1 MSNST
6 ASDASDDERPR
17 RSVEAEGLPS
27 SWPVLLI
34 ALAVLLA
41 LGGIGYEADRRLI
54 ERARSEVGK
63 ELSAIL
69 NTTDRAVQ
77 DWFQAHEEEIHA
89 WGRDPE
95 LLVAGQ
101 DLSRLDPTTEA
112 LSQAPQQEWLENRL
126 RPILLQA
133 EYRGFSLVSVDG
145 AVLASSRRIELGRR
159 LGEETLSFLKP
170 LLEGS
175 LPAIVDLPQQG
186 RGSGFATM
194 QLATVL
200 RDADDAPIAVL
211 LLRIDPEQ
219 SFTQILRRGAIGE
232 SGESYA
238 FNRDGKLISESRFDE
253 DLKKLGLVPEFGR
266 SILSVDIRDPGGN
279 LLGGYQPQLLRK
291 DQPLTLMARSAIESG
306 AGWNLRG
313 YNDYRGVP
321 VVGAWTWDE
330 RHQLGITTEIDVTE
344 AYDSLNQTR
353 LLFRIALGTTSLLI
367 MGMGAL
373 FYWMR
378 RSQAILSAKR
388 QQSVL
393 SMLAAQAGLEQSE
406 ERTRTVME
414 SATDAIICSDEQ
426 GHVVLWN
433 RAAEKMLGHS
443 ASDMRGRPLTAIIPE
458 SSLAAHDEGFRK
470 MITSG
475 GLLTRTAGRPVRL
488 HARHADGHEF
498 PIELSLGSG
507 MAKGVLLIT
516 GFIRDITERVEMES
530 EIHAARDKAE
540 DANRAKSAFLANMS
554 HELRTPMNAIIG
566 YTELLAEECEED
578 GNEAYLPDLKK
589 VQAAG
594 KHLLSLIN
602 DVLDL
607 SKVEAGR
614 MDLFTEDFS
623 VAELVNDVVATT
635 HPLIAKGGNRLE
647 QDLAAD
653 LGFIH
658 ADLTKLRQCIFNL
671 VSNASKFT
679 KDGVVTLGVSRVLR
693 GDQDWLVISL
703 SDTGI
708 GIPDDK
714 LDHVFE
720 EFAQVDDSTTRE
732 YGGTGLGLPLSRRL
746 CRLMGGDLTVSSEPG
761 VGSTFTIEIPATVSD
776 GKAESQPPAQEQ
788 PDAIGSSEEA
798 TGPSILVV
806 DDEEDARE
814 LLRRTLEADGYHVVT
829 ARSGAEALESARRI
843 HPALITL
850 DVMMPAMDGW
860 AVLRHLKSDPD
871 LSSIPVVMLSIVADR
886 ELSLSLG
893 AVESMP
899 KPFDRAQLRDLAHRL
914 IDRPGEGSKALV
926 VEDDEPTRELLCRN
940 LRSEGWTVES
950 AENGA
955 VALEHIEAGLP
966 DLIVLDLM
974 MPVMD
979 GFEFLANLRLR
990 DDAANVPVL
999 VVTAKD
1005 LTAED
1010 RERLRTGA
1018 QRVLQKTGFNRTQLL
1033 AQVRA
1038 LTGRGSRG
1046 PET

>member
-1 MSNST
+1 MRNST
-6 ASDASDDERPR
+6 LPDASSEVPPR
-17 RSVEAEGLPS
+17 LSIETEGPPS
-27 SWPVLLI
+27 SSPVLLI

-54 ERARSEVGK
+54 ERARSEEGK

-77 DWFQAHEEEIHA
+77 DWFQAHEEVIQA

-95 LLVAGQ
+95 LVAAGQ
-101 DLSRLDPTTEA
+101 DLIRLEPTTEA
-112 LSQAPQQEWLENRL
+112 LSQAPQQGWLENRL
-126 RPILLQA
+126 TPILLQP
-133 EYRGFSLVSVDG
+133 EYRGFSVVSVDG
-145 AVLASSRRIELGRR
+145 VVLASSRHTELGRR
-159 LGEETLSFLKP
+159 LGEETQSFLRQLRENSAP
-170 LLEGS
+170 S
-175 LPAIVDLPQQG
+175 IVGLPQQG
-186 RGSGFATM
+186 RGTDFAAM
-194 QLATVL
+194 LVATAL
-200 RDADDAPIAVL
+200 RDAGDAPIAIL
-211 LLRIDPEQ
+211 MLRIDPEQ

-253 DLKKLGLVPEFGR
+253 DLKALGLVPEFGR

-279 LLGGYQPQLLRK
+279 LLQGHQPQLLRK
-291 DQPLTLMARSAIESG
+291 DQPLTLMARSAIGSG
-306 AGWNLRG
+306 AGRDLRG

-330 RHQLGITTEIDVTE
+330 RHQLGIATEIDVTE

-393 SMLAAQAGLEQSE
+393 SMLAAQAGREQSE
-406 ERTRTVME
+406 ERMRTVME

-433 RAAEKMLGHS
+433 PAAEKMLGHS
-443 ASDMRGRPLTAIIPE
+443 ASDMRGRPFAAIIPE
-458 SSLAAHDEGFRK
+458 SSLAAHDEGFRN

-475 GLLTRTAGRPVRL
+475 GLLTRTAGLPVEL

-498 PIELSLGSG
+498 PIELSLGCG
-507 MAKGVLLIT
+507 IAEGALLVT
-516 GFIRDITERVEMES
+516 GFIRDITRRVEMES

-566 YTELLAEECEED
+566 YTEMLAEECEED
-578 GNEAYLPDLKK
+578 GNEEYLPDLEK

-614 MDLFTEDFS
+614 MDLFTEDFF
-623 VAELVNDVVATT
+623 VTELVRDVVATT
-635 HPLIAKGGNRLE
+635 TPLIAKGGNRLE

-653 LGFIH
+653 LSFVH
-658 ADLTKLRQCIFNL
+658 TDLTKLRQCLFNL
-671 VSNASKFT
+671 ISNASKFT
-679 KDGVVTLGVSRVLR
+679 KDGVVTLTASRALR
-693 GDQDWLVISL
+693 GDQDWLLISV

-708 GIPDDK
+708 GIPADK
-714 LDHVFE
+714 FEHVFE
-720 EFAQVDDSTTRE
+720 EFAQADDSTTRE

-746 CRLMGGDLTVSSEPG
+746 CQLMGGDLTVSSEAG
-761 VGSTFTIEIPATVSD
+761 VGSTFTIEIPTRVSD
-776 GKAESQPPAQEQ
+776 GEDESARPAHDEL
-788 PDAIGSSEEA
+788 DAVGSSEET

-806 DDEEDARE
+806 DDEADARE
-814 LLRRTLEADGYHVVT
+814 LLRRTLEADGYRVAT
-829 ARSGAEALESARRI
+829 ARSGAEALESARRLR
-843 HPALITL
+843 PALITL
-850 DVMMPAMDGW
+850 DVMMPGMDGW
-860 AVLRHLKSDPD
+860 AVLRYLKSDPD

-899 KPFDRAQLRDLAHRL
+899 KPFDRAQLRHLAHRL
-914 IDRPGEGSKALV
+914 VERPGDGSKALV

-955 VALEHIEAGLP
+955 IALERIEAELP

-979 GFEFLANLRLR
+979 GFEFLAKLRLR

-1005 LTAED
+1005 LTPED
-1010 RERLRTGA
+1010 RERLKTGA

-1038 LTGRGSRG
+1038 LTGQGSRG
-1046 PET
+1046 PQS

>member
-1 MSNST
+1 MSAST
-6 ASDASDDERPR
+6 VPDASNEEPPRP
-17 RSVEAEGLPS
+17 SIETEGLPS

-54 ERARSEVGK
+54 ERARNEVGR

-77 DWFQAHEEEIHA
+77 DWFQAHEEEIQA

-95 LLVAGQ
+95 LVAAGQ

-112 LSQAPQQEWLENRL
+112 LSQAPQQERLENRL
-126 RPILLQA
+126 TPILLQA
-133 EYRGFSLVSVDG
+133 EYRGFSVVSIDG
-145 AVLASSRRIELGRR
+145 VVLASSRRTELGRR
-159 LGEETLSFLKP
+159 LREETLSFLER
-170 LLEGS
+170 LLEDS
-175 LPAIVDLPQQG
+175 LPSIVGLPQQG
-186 RGSGFATM
+186 RGTGFAAM
-194 QLATVL
+194 QVATVL
-200 RDADDAPIAVL
+200 RDSGDVPIAVL

-279 LLGGYQPQLLRK
+279 MLQGYQPQLLRE
-291 DQPLTLMARSAIESG
+291 DQPLTVMARSAIESG
-306 AGWNLRG
+306 TGRDLNG

-330 RHQLGITTEIDVTE
+330 RHQLGIATEIDVTE
-344 AYDSLNQTR
+344 AYDSLDQTR

-393 SMLAAQAGLEQSE
+393 SMVAAQADLEQSE
-406 ERTRTVME
+406 ERMRTVME

-433 RAAEKMLGHS
+433 PAAEKMLGHQ
-443 ASDMRGRPLTAIIPE
+443 ASEMRGRPLAAIIPE
-458 SSLAAHDEGFRK
+458 SSLAAHDEGFRN
-470 MITSG
+470 MIASR
-475 GLLTRTAGRPVRL
+475 GLLTRTAGRPARL
-488 HARHADGHEF
+488 QARHADGHEF
-498 PIELSLGSG
+498 PIELSLGTG
-507 MAKGVLLIT
+507 MAEGVLLVT

-530 EIHAARDKAE
+530 EIQAAREKAE

-566 YTELLAEECEED
+566 YTEMLTEECEDD
-578 GNEAYLPDLKK
+578 GNEQYVPDLNK

-623 VAELVNDVVATT
+623 VAELVSDVVATT

-653 LGFIH
+653 LGFVN
-658 ADLTKLRQCIFNL
+658 ADLTKLRQSIFNL
-671 VSNASKFT
+671 LSNASKFT
-679 KDGVVTLGVSRVLR
+679 KDGVVTLSASRDLR
-693 GDQDWLVISL
+693 DDQSWLVLSV

-708 GIPDDK
+708 GIPADK

-720 EFAQVDDSTTRE
+720 EFAQADDSTTRE

-746 CRLMGGDLTVSSEPG
+746 CQLMGGDLTVTSESG
-761 VGSTFTIEIPATVSD
+761 VGSTFTIEIPTTVSE
-776 GKAESQPPAQEQ
+776 GTAQTQPPAHEEVGAS
-788 PDAIGSSEEA
+788 PSPEEA
-798 TGPSILVV
+798 ARPSILVV
-806 DDEEDARE
+806 DDEADARD
-814 LLRRTLEADGYHVVT
+814 LLRRTLEADGYRVT
-829 ARSGAEALESARRI
+829 TVRSGAEALESARKNR
-843 HPALITL
+843 PGLITL

-860 AVLRHLKSDPD
+860 TVLRSLKSDPD
-871 LSSIPVVMLSIVADR
+871 LASIPVVMLSIAADR

-893 AVESMP
+893 AVESMA
-899 KPFDRAQLRDLAHRL
+899 KPFDRRELRELARRLVHQPGKDLR
-914 IDRPGEGSKALV
+914 ALV

-940 LRSEGWTVES
+940 LRGEGWTVES

-955 VALEHIEAGLP
+955 VALERIEASLP

-979 GFEFLANLRLR
+979 GFEFLTNLRLR
-990 DDAANVPVL
+990 ADAADVPVL
-999 VVTAKD
+999 VLTAKD

-1010 RERLRTGA
+1010 HERLRIGA
-1018 QRVLQKTGFNRTQLL
+1018 QRVLQKSEFNRPQLL

-1038 LTGRGSRG
+1038 LIGRGSPRAD
-1046 PET
+1046 T

>member
-1 MSNST
+1 
-6 ASDASDDERPR
+6 PR
-17 RSVEAEGLPS
+17 LSIETEGPPS
-27 SWPVLLI
+27 SSPVLLI

-54 ERARSEVGK
+54 ERARSEEGK

-77 DWFQAHEEEIHA
+77 DWFQAHEEVIQA

-95 LLVAGQ
+95 LVAAGQ
-101 DLSRLDPTTEA
+101 DLIRLEPTTEA
-112 LSQAPQQEWLENRL
+112 LSQAPQQGWLENRL
-126 RPILLQA
+126 TPILLQP
-133 EYRGFSLVSVDG
+133 EYRGFSVVSVDG
-145 AVLASSRRIELGRR
+145 VVLASSRHTELGRR
-159 LGEETLSFLKP
+159 LGEETQSFLRQLRENSAP
-170 LLEGS
+170 S
-175 LPAIVDLPQQG
+175 IVGLPQQG
-186 RGSGFATM
+186 RGTDFAAM
-194 QLATVL
+194 LVATAL
-200 RDADDAPIAVL
+200 RDAGDAPIAIL
-211 LLRIDPEQ
+211 MLRIDPEQ

-253 DLKKLGLVPEFGR
+253 DLKALGLVPEFGR

-279 LLGGYQPQLLRK
+279 LLQGHQPQLLRK
-291 DQPLTLMARSAIESG
+291 DQPLTLMARSAIGSG
-306 AGWNLRG
+306 AGRDLRG

-330 RHQLGITTEIDVTE
+330 RHQLGIATEIDVTE

-393 SMLAAQAGLEQSE
+393 SMLAAQAGREQSE
-406 ERTRTVME
+406 ERMRTVME

-433 RAAEKMLGHS
+433 PAAEKMLGHS
-443 ASDMRGRPLTAIIPE
+443 ASDMRGRPFAAIIPE
-458 SSLAAHDEGFRK
+458 SSLAAHDEGFRN

-475 GLLTRTAGRPVRL
+475 GLLTRTAGLPVEL

-498 PIELSLGSG
+498 PIELSLGCG
-507 MAKGVLLIT
+507 IAEGALLVT
-516 GFIRDITERVEMES
+516 GFIRDITRRVEMES

-566 YTELLAEECEED
+566 YTEMLAEECEED
-578 GNEAYLPDLKK
+578 GNEEYLPDLEK

-614 MDLFTEDFS
+614 MDLFTEDFF
-623 VAELVNDVVATT
+623 VTELVRDVVATT
-635 HPLIAKGGNRLE
+635 TPLIAKGGNRLE

-653 LGFIH
+653 LSFVH
-658 ADLTKLRQCIFNL
+658 TDLTKLRQCLFNL
-671 VSNASKFT
+671 ISNASKFT
-679 KDGVVTLGVSRVLR
+679 KDGVVTLTASRALR
-693 GDQDWLVISL
+693 GDQDWLLISV

-708 GIPDDK
+708 GIPADK
-714 LDHVFE
+714 FEHVFE
-720 EFAQVDDSTTRE
+720 EFAQADDSTTRE

-746 CRLMGGDLTVSSEPG
+746 CQLMGGDLTVSSEAG
-761 VGSTFTIEIPATVSD
+761 VGSTFTIEIPTRVSD
-776 GKAESQPPAQEQ
+776 GEDESARPAHDEL
-788 PDAIGSSEEA
+788 DAVGSSEET

-806 DDEEDARE
+806 DDEADARE
-814 LLRRTLEADGYHVVT
+814 LLRRTLEADGYRVAT
-829 ARSGAEALESARRI
+829 ARSGAEALESARRLR
-843 HPALITL
+843 PALITL
-850 DVMMPAMDGW
+850 DVMMPGMDGW
-860 AVLRHLKSDPD
+860 AVLRYLKSDPD

-899 KPFDRAQLRDLAHRL
+899 KPFDRAQLRHLAHRL
-914 IDRPGEGSKALV
+914 VERPGDGSKALV

-955 VALEHIEAGLP
+955 IALERIEAELP

-979 GFEFLANLRLR
+979 GFEFLAKLRLR

-1005 LTAED
+1005 LTPED
-1010 RERLRTGA
+1010 RERLKTGA

-1038 LTGRGSRG
+1038 LTGQGSRG
-1046 PET
+1046 PQS